1 MRSQRLHSDQSAA
14 GDQPGRLVVL
24 DVLRGVAV
32 LGILLMN
39 IQSFGLISSQYANP
53 KALGDPPPVD
63 WIVWLVNH
71 VVADEKFISML
82 TILFG
87 AGLLLMA
94 QSSKNTQAAFEHL
107 FRRRMG
113 WLLVFGL
120 IHGLLIWPGDIL
132 AAYAVC
138 GLIVMRYRHLEPL
151 TLVTISALLFAG
163 VMVLWMLISA
173 ILLFAL
179 PGETI
184 HSLAGKYWNPS
195 GDVVREEIATYTHG
209 WLAAFWDRA
218 VNAVGAQIWML
229 VTDRLWRMTA
239 MMFLGMA
246 LLKVGFLSGSWQM
259 RHYQVVALL
268 GLMIGV
274 PVIMAGV
281 WFNEALDW
289 EFRHS
294 IFLGRIANHWGSV
307 AICLAWLSLV
317 IMMVKADVLGHVRRA
332 LEAVGSMAMT
342 NYLGQSLICGAIFY
356 GFGLGLFSAL
366 GHLQLLGLVLLIWMF
381 QIAFS
386 LAWRRV
392 VGRGPFESAWRRLAQ
407 PAHSA

>member
-1 MRSQRLHSDQSAA
+1 MRNDSLHSDETAPV
-14 GDQPGRLVVL
+14 DQAGRLVVL

-39 IQSFGLISSQYANP
+39 IQSFGLVSSQYANP

-63 WIVWLVNH
+63 WLVWLVNH

-94 QSSKNTQAAFEHL
+94 RTSRDSVAGFERL

-120 IHGLLIWPGDIL
+120 LHGLLIWPGDIL

-151 TLVTISALLFAG
+151 TLVTISAVLFAA

-173 ILLFAL
+173 IILFAL

-184 HSLAGKYWNPS
+184 QSLSGKYWTPS
-195 GDVVREEIATYTHG
+195 SDVIGEEVARHTHG
-209 WLAAFWDRA
+209 WVAAFGDRA
-218 VNAVGAQIWML
+218 VNAVGAQVWML
-229 VTDRLWRMTA
+229 LTDRIWRMTA

-246 LLKVGFLSGSWQM
+246 LLKVGFLSGSWRM
-259 RHYQVVALL
+259 RHYQIVAGL
-268 GLMIGV
+268 GLLIGV
-274 PVIMAGV
+274 PVIMSGV

-289 EFRHS
+289 DFRHS

-307 AICLAWLSLV
+307 AICMAWLALI
-317 IMMVKADVLGHVRRA
+317 IMMVKADALGRVRRA

-366 GHLQLLGLVLLIWMF
+366 GHLQLLGVVLLIWAF
-381 QIAFS
+381 QIVFS
-386 LAWRRV
+386 LIWRRL
-392 VGRGPFESAWRRLAQ
+392 VGRGPFETAWRRLSQ
-407 PAHSA
+407 PARSG